1 MEQQW
6 SKIPLSVQELLA
18 EGAVDLLAF
27 GPHPDDVELNI
38 GGILAQHAKA
48 HRVWVVDLTAGE
60 LASNGTVETRRSE
73 GTQASE
79 ALGILGRTNLG
90 LPDGGI
96 DPHDPEQQARVIW
109 AIRKFRPEVMLVPY
123 WEDRHPDH
131 AMASALIDLAIFK
144 SGLKKY
150 VAPEELAAYRPR
162 KWYYYPQH
170 QHVSPD
176 IIVDITDVYGAKE
189 AAIAAYQSQ
198 FGVGEKT
205 YINRPVFLQ
214 KIRARDQYFGAMIDA
229 QYGEGLISKE
239 PLGMKD
245 LFQLKGGV

>member
-1 MEQQW
+1 MEQEW
-6 SKIPLSVQELLA
+6 RKIPSSMEEVLA
-18 EGAVDLLAF
+18 GGKIDLVAF
-27 GPHPDDVELNI
+27 GPHPDDVELNV
-38 GGILAQHAKA
+38 GGTLALHARQ
-48 HRVWVVDLTAGE
+48 HRVWVVDLTQGE
-60 LASNGTVETRRSE
+60 QASNGTVETRMSE
-73 GTQASE
+73 SARALT
-79 ALGILGRTNLG
+79 ALGVLGRTNLC

-96 DPHDPEQQARVIW
+96 NQHDPEQQLRAVW
-109 AIRKFRPEVMLVPY
+109 AIRKLRPEVVLVPY

-131 AMASALIDLAIFK
+131 AEASALLDIAIFK
-144 SGLKKY
+144 SGLKNY
-150 VAPEELAAYRPR
+150 AVPEDLPAFRPQ

-170 QHVSPD
+170 QHVLPSL
-176 IIVDITDVYGAKE
+176 IIDITDVYDAKE

-198 FGVGEKT
+198 FGVGERT